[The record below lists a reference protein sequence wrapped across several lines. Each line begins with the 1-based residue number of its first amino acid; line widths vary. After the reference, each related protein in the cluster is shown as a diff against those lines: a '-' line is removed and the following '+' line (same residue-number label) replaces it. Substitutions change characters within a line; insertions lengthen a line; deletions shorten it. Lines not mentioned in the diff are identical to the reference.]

1 MSTPRSSVGR
11 YELRGP
17 LGAGGMGTVWHAWD
31 PALQRDVAVKEVVL
45 PEGMS
50 DEDRGEARERTLREA
65 QATARIRDNAVVTVH
80 DVLEHE
86 GTPWIVMELL
96 SGRSLQHHLD
106 QDGPVSAARVEE
118 AARSL
123 LSGLRAAHA
132 VGVTH
137 RDVKPANIML
147 TEDGRT
153 VLTDF
158 GIANVDGSTALTQTG
173 VYIGSP
179 EYMAPERFEGERALP
194 ASDMWSLGVTLYAL
208 LEGRSPFKRE
218 SVTGIISAVLT
229 APMPPR
235 LSVPGGADDPAAAPL
250 RGLIGALLDRDASSR
265 PTAEQALELLDR
277 AREER
282 ARDGGTAALPAG
294 GGAPGDAGAADGG
307 AEGDGTA
314 PASPTGPATGGGAP
328 ASGPGTGAV
337 PAATGPQSP
346 SGPYTSQGTHTPS
359 GPHTA
364 QGPYAAPGP
373 RTPSGPYPPGPP
385 APYPLSGPQAPLPAT
400 PPHPAGGPQNPYAPH
415 PARPP
420 QGAPQGPAGPTASGP
435 RPLPGTGAPPGSGG
449 FGGPT
454 GPRPAAHP
462 GTGGGSAH
470 TGRGAYP
477 VPPPH
482 APRPGAPVP
491 PAGHPG
497 PGVRFDRAAAYGP
510 GRADTGGVPVPG
522 PGRPPAPGLS
532 FSVVAA
538 CAMLGLNGLYLLALA
553 LLSLGG
559 SGTVFAGWGGPLLLT
574 LWGGVSAASV
584 VGLLL
589 RSRLVYGL
597 VVLLQVAVSVAL
609 VFTLFTVVVYTP
621 EDLSFYLVMLLFNL
635 VIGGLLLFPPRARA
649 YFRLGASFG

>member
-50 DEDRGEARERTLREA
+50 DEDRDEARERTLREA

-106 QDGPVSAARVEE
+106 QDGPVSAARAQE

-158 GIANVDGSTALTQTG
+158 GIANVDGNTALTQTG

-235 LSVPGGADDPAAAPL
+235 LSAPGGADDPAAAPL
-250 RGLIGALLDRDASSR
+250 HGLIGALLDRDAPSR

-282 ARDGGTAALPAG
+282 DRDGGTGRVAALPAG
-294 GGAPGDAGAADGG
+294 GGAPGDAGAAEGG

-314 PASPTGPATGGGAP
+314 PAAGPTGPATGGAP
-328 ASGPGTGAV
+328 AAGPGTGAM

-346 SGPYTSQGTHTPS
+346 SGPYTSYTAQGTHTPS

-373 RTPSGPYPPGPP
+373 RTPSGPYPPVPP
-385 APYPLSGPQAPLPAT
+385 APYPRSGPQAPPPAN

-415 PARPP
+415 PVRPP
-420 QGAPQGPAGPTASGP
+420 Q
-435 RPLPGTGAPPGSGG
+435 
-449 FGGPT
+449 GPT
-454 GPRPAAHP
+454 GPRPAARPGIAP
-462 GTGGGSAH
+462 GTAGGSAH
-470 TGRGAYP
+470 TGGGAHP

-491 PAGHPG
+491 PAGRPG
-497 PGVRFDRAAAYGP
+497 PGVRFDRTAAYGP
-510 GRADTGGVPVPG
+510 GRVDTGGVPVPG

-621 EDLSFYLVMLLFNL
+621 EDLSFYLAMLLFNL